1 MGKRKIVFAQ
11 IKQILFL
18 EVDQLKDCMIRA
30 TTLDNCCQC
39 FFQKQCSTVSNIKK
53 KLLTLKRIWALST
66 VGQKC
71 TVSVQCVKVQVLF
84 LALLLDLTLVHN
96 YFGSLR
102 AAQVILLATTTAF
115 DMISKTETG
124 REGNQHIFTKLIK
137 KIPIKLFSLQIFVP
151 QEFFAKVKELCNFIL
166 MEVLCTV
173 RDVVMLKYMYL
184 HL

>member
-30 TTLDNCCQC
+30 TTLDNCYQC
-39 FFQKQCSTVSNIKK
+39 FCKKQCSTVSNIRK
-53 KLLTLKRIWALST
+53 KLPTFKRIWALST

-102 AAQVILLATTTAF
+102 AAQVVLLATTAF

-137 KIPIKLFSLQIFVP
+137 KSLSNYFFFVDFCATRIF
-151 QEFFAKVKELCNFIL
+151 C
-166 MEVLCTV
+166 
-173 RDVVMLKYMYL
+173 
-184 HL
+184 